1 MRRIP
6 LILGLVLITG
16 LIIHDVYEFFVTNEG
31 VRYFSSDPR
40 RLIYVLLLGVAG
52 GVIAI
57 GISRL
62 SPGSQRTL
70 KLAALG
76 TCGTALVSGLG
87 VFAYHLARL
96 LPMIREPMV
105 REAGTWGLAAAVLGF
120 LSFAVVAV
128 LVWLEFRQIWR
139 QA

>member
-16 LIIHDVYEFFVTNEG
+16 LIIHDLCEFLVTNEG
-31 VRYFSSDPR
+31 IRYFSSEPQ
-40 RLIYVLLLGVAG
+40 RLLYVVLLAVAG
-52 GVIAI
+52 GVMAL

-76 TCGTALVSGLG
+76 TFGTALVSVMGL
-87 VFAYHLARL
+87 FAYHLARL
-96 LPMIREPMV
+96 LPMV
-105 REAGTWGLAAAVLGF
+105 GEAGAWGLAAAALGF

-128 LVWLEFRQIWR
+128 LVWLEFRGIWR

>member
-6 LILGLVLITG
+6 LMLGLVLITG
-16 LIIHDVYEFFVTNEG
+16 LIIHDLYEFFVTNEG
-31 VRYFSSDPR
+31 IRYFSSDPR

-52 GVIAI
+52 GVIAV

-62 SPGSQRTL
+62 SPSYLRAL

-76 TCGTALVSGLG
+76 TLGTVLVSGLCL
-87 VFAYHLARL
+87 FAYYLALL
-96 LPMIREPMV
+96 LPMVP
-105 REAGTWGLAAAVLGF
+105 EAGVWGLAAAALGF
-120 LSFAVVAV
+120 TSFAVVAV

>member
-1 MRRIP
+1 MRRIA

-16 LIIHDVYEFFVTNEG
+16 LIIHDLYEFFVPNEG

-40 RLIYVLLLGVAG
+40 RLVFVMLLGVAG
-52 GVIAI
+52 GVVAV
-57 GISRL
+57 GLSRL

-70 KLAALG
+70 RLAVLG
-76 TCGTALVSGLG
+76 TFGTVLVSGLG
-87 VFAYHLARL
+87 LLTYHLARL
-96 LPMIREPMV
+96 LPMM
-105 REAGTWGLAAAVLGF
+105 REAAAWGLTAAALGF